1 MAQGNP
7 NPHPPPIEGR
17 WKPGQSGNP
26 AGGRKHKA
34 YREALERNLALLG
47 KGDAKATLDRIA
59 AAHITRCEQ
68 GDMGAIKEFA
78 DRMDGRVPQA
88 IIGSNED
95 PAIAVTAI
103 VRTIVEPSDSDSQSL
118 SSST

>member
-1 MAQGNP
+1 MSNP
-7 NPHPPPIEGR
+7 NPLPPPISGQ

-47 KGDAKATLDRIA
+47 QGDAEATLNRIA

-68 GDMGAIKEFA
+68 GDIGAIKEFA
-78 DRMDGRVPQA
+78 DRMDGRVPST
-88 IIGSNED
+88 IGGSTEVG
-95 PAIAVTAI
+95 PI
-103 VRTIVEPSDSDSQSL
+103 RLYWPSGDE
-118 SSST
+118 

>member
-1 MAQGNP
+1 MSNP
-7 NPHPPPIEGR
+7 NPLPPPISGQ

-47 KGDAKATLDRIA
+47 QGDAEATLNRIA

-68 GDMGAIKEFA
+68 GDIGAIKEFA
-78 DRMDGRVPQA
+78 DRMDGRVPTT
-88 IIGSNED
+88 IGGSTEVG
-95 PAIAVTAI
+95 PI
-103 VRTIVEPSDSDSQSL
+103 RLYWPSGDE
-118 SSST
+118 

>member
-1 MAQGNP
+1 MSNP
-7 NPHPPPIEGR
+7 NLLPPPISGQ

-47 KGDAKATLDRIA
+47 QGDAEATLNRIA

-78 DRMDGRVPQA
+78 DRMDGRVPTT
-88 IIGSNED
+88 IGG
-95 PAIAVTAI
+95 
-103 VRTIVEPSDSDSQSL
+103 
-118 SSST
+118 STDVGPIRLYWPNGDE

>member
-1 MAQGNP
+1 MSNP
-7 NPHPPPIEGR
+7 NPVPPPISGR

-47 KGDAKATLDRIA
+47 HGDALATLNRIA

-68 GDMGAIKEFA
+68 GDMGAIKELA
-78 DRMDGRVPQA
+78 DRLDGRVPHSV
-88 IIGSNED
+88 GGDDELG
-95 PAIAVTAI
+95 PVK
-103 VRTIVEPSDSDSQSL
+103 VRWER
-118 SSST
+118 